1 MKIAIVIGHNAKSQG
16 AVRVTDGVTEFAW
29 NSHLAELIATHA
41 PGSIKVF
48 QRVSGGGYSAEIDRV
63 YAETDKWGADCVV
76 ELHFNASGTA
86 GVAGCETLTSGTKS
100 SVKLAV
106 ALQEQMVKALKNRDR
121 GIKPV
126 MRTDRGGRSLWQG
139 KAPAALIEPYFG
151 SSREECINADLNKD
165 ALAEAV
171 YRGCL
176 ASFGV
181 GLLPPK
187 VTLATPVE
195 APSSPREL
203 IAERKLR
210 DTADALRRLAASID
224 PR

>member
-29 NSHLAELIATHA
+29 NAHLAELIAAHA
-41 PGSIKVF
+41 PDSTKVF
-48 QRVSGGGYSAEIDRV
+48 QRTSEGGYSAEIDRV
-63 YAETDKWGADCVV
+63 YAETDKWGANCVV
-76 ELHFNASGTA
+76 ELHFNASGSA
-86 GVAGCETLTSGTKS
+86 GVSGCETLTSGTKS

-106 ALQEQMVKALKNRDR
+106 ALQEQMVKALKNKDR

-126 MRTDRGGRSLWQG
+126 LRTDRGGRSLWQG

-151 SSREECINADLNKD
+151 SSRDECINADLNKD

-181 GLLPPK
+181 AMTPPK
-187 VTLATPVE
+187 PAMLTPVE
-195 APSSPREL
+195 APASPRAL